1 VAEHINNLDLF
12 GSGGHRWVWAE
23 PGQTVKQIQ
32 TVGADGAAAMVLA
45 NGPRPGVVA
54 GLLKTSASGRE
65 AADTALS
72 ALERQIEALVKSG
85 EISPWEDDHGHGG
98 QFLRIAA
105 YRRRGARE
113 YGASGSDTVVL
124 QAYECAVVEQ
134 SGNIYG

>member
-1 VAEHINNLDLF
+1 
-12 GSGGHRWVWAE
+12 
-23 PGQTVKQIQ
+23 
-32 TVGADGAAAMVLA
+32 MVLW
-45 NGPRPGVVA
+45 NGPRPGLVA
-54 GLLKTSASGRE
+54 GMLKESVSGRE

-72 ALERQIEALVKSG
+72 ALERKIEDLAKSG
-85 EISPWEDDHGHGG
+85 EVVAWEDDHGHAGLS
-98 QFLRIAA
+98 LRIAA